1 MNFLLKPIAKLRLSW
16 GRTSI
21 QKQLVFIGLTFIAAI
36 VTFTAWIWVSRAQY
50 MINDSVK
57 QFGLALAHALARGG
71 AEALANSGNLDGL
84 KYYILAE
91 RGHTPAIAYVVF
103 CDKNGKVLLN
113 PNSEA
118 DLKNVYKKYELPVEK
133 LEVPS
138 VTASPPGYR
147 NITNIAVYMK
157 RNQEELGIC
166 WVGLEN
172 DSFTI
177 LGTTKETRFFL
188 ISIFGLVALFG
199 AVGVWA
205 NYAIIN
211 KPLKALSR
219 GASEI
224 AAGRFGFEIPSQRA
238 GNEID
243 ELVNAFN
250 YMSSRLKLYDKH
262 NVDNLMAER
271 NKFIS
276 ERNKL
281 ELVLMSIADGVV
293 VCNRENQVKI
303 VNRAATEL
311 FDKDAQDMLGKPLV
325 FCTEGPDAPMICQV
339 IQVFTDSLTPDR
351 VGPIVQQVSLGDK
364 VVRLH
369 SAPIMLN
376 KEFLGSVMIMHDV
389 TKQAE
394 LERMKNEF
402 IANVSHELR
411 TPITSIKSYVD
422 TLCNHGDKLEDD
434 IYKEFLQIIDNEA
447 DRLMYL
453 VNDVLQ
459 LAKLEESDR
468 ELEKEPLE
476 IYRACESAVRSVN
489 MMAKDRGIDI
499 VFEPG
504 ENIPL
509 ADINQESI
517 ERVIINLLTNAIKYT
532 PSGGT
537 IKVIIEHLVHPPE
550 KLDTQEG
557 HQDPIKNLEEIAI
570 HIKDT
575 GIGIPED
582 SLENVFD
589 RFFRVEKKV
598 HTIKGTGLGLTI
610 VKKIIEKHRG
620 RLGVVSALGEGS
632 TFSFYLPVLSFDGIE
647 DEIGELDP
655 ALIGADQYPAEEEDD
670 LLEGTISSDREM
682 KRNAFVVPEP
692 SMSDDDERNIPEVSS
707 SDNIAAVNFDAEE
720 DLIESDEEKKDLS
733 DDSKNDDQSNVSGS
747 ELAEGATAGE
757 SQ

>member
-1 MNFLLKPIAKLRLSW
+1 MNIFLKPIAKMRLSW

-21 QKQLVFIGLTFIAAI
+21 QKQLVLLGLTCIAAL
-36 VTFTAWIWVSRAQY
+36 VTFTAWIWVSRAQH

-84 KYYILAE
+84 RYYILAE

-103 CDKNGKVLLN
+103 CDKNGKVILD
-113 PNSEA
+113 PNSKA
-118 DLKNVYKKYELPVEK
+118 DLENVYKLYEKPVDQY
-133 LEVPS
+133 EVPS
-138 VTASPPGYR
+138 VTPSPAGYR

-157 RNQEELGIC
+157 RNQKELGIC

-177 LGTTKETRFFL
+177 LGTKKETRFFL
-188 ISIFGLVALFG
+188 FSIFGLVALLG
-199 AVGVWA
+199 TLGVWA
-205 NYAIIN
+205 NYAMIN
-211 KPLKALSR
+211 KPMKALSR

-224 AAGRFGFEIPSQRA
+224 AAGRFGFQIPSQRA
-238 GNEID
+238 GSEID

-293 VCNRENQVKI
+293 VCDRDNKVQI

-339 IQVFTDSLTPDR
+339 IQAFTDSVSPGTLD
-351 VGPIVQQVSLGDK
+351 PIVQQVNLGDK

-376 KEFLGSVMIMHDV
+376 KDFLGSVMIMHDV

-402 IANVSHELR
+402 ISNVSHELR

-434 IYKEFLQIIDNEA
+434 IYREFLQIIDNEA

-459 LAKLEESDR
+459 LSKLEEADR
-468 ELEKEPLE
+468 ELEKFPME
-476 IYRACESAVRSVN
+476 ISRACEAAIRSVN
-489 MMAKDRGIDI
+489 MMARDRGIDLF
-499 VFEPG
+499 FEEAG
-504 ENIPL
+504 EIPL
-509 ADINQESI
+509 VDLNQESI

-532 PSGGT
+532 PSGGKIT
-537 IKVIIEHLVHPPE
+537 VIVEHLKE
-550 KLDTQEG
+550 DEAKQ
-557 HQDPIKNLEEIAI
+557 EIAV

-582 SLENVFD
+582 ALENVFD

-610 VKKIIEKHRG
+610 VKKIVEKHEG
-620 RLGVVSALGEGS
+620 RLSVVSALGEGS
-632 TFSFYLPVLSFDGIE
+632 TFSFYLPLTNYDLIE
-647 DEIGELDP
+647 DEVGEL
-655 ALIGADQYPAEEEDD
+655 
-670 LLEGTISSDREM
+670 ISDIEARDREL
-682 KRNAFVVPEP
+682 NDLGISNSAISEA
-692 SMSDDDERNIPEVSS
+692 EV
-707 SDNIAAVNFDAEE
+707 
-720 DLIESDEEKKDLS
+720 
-733 DDSKNDDQSNVSGS
+733 
-747 ELAEGATAGE
+747 
-757 SQ
+757 

>member
-1 MNFLLKPIAKLRLSW
+1 
-16 GRTSI
+16 
-21 QKQLVFIGLTFIAAI
+21 
-36 VTFTAWIWVSRAQY
+36 
-50 MINDSVK
+50 MINDSVN

-84 KYYILAE
+84 RYYILAE
-91 RGHTPAIAYVVF
+91 KGHTPAIAYVVF
-103 CDKNGKVLLN
+103 CDKNGKIILN
-113 PNSEA
+113 PNDEES
-118 DLKNVYKKYELPVEK
+118 LKNVYKKYEQPIEK
-133 LEVPS
+133 YEVPS
-138 VTASPPGYR
+138 VTSSPEGYR

-157 RNQEELGIC
+157 RNQQVLGIC

-188 ISIFGLVALFG
+188 FSIFGLVAILG
-199 AVGVWA
+199 ILGVWG

-211 KPLKALSR
+211 KPMKALSR

-224 AAGRFGFEIPSQRA
+224 AAGRFGFQIPLQRA
-238 GNEID
+238 GSEID

-250 YMSSRLKLYDKH
+250 YMSNRLKLYDKH

-293 VCNRENQVKI
+293 VCDRDNQVKI
-303 VNRAATEL
+303 VNRAASEL

-339 IQVFTDSLTPDR
+339 IQVFTDSVSPGT
-351 VGPIVQQVSLGDK
+351 VGPVVQQVNLGER

-376 KEFLGSVMIMHDV
+376 KDFLGSVMIMHDV

-402 IANVSHELR
+402 ISNVSHELR

-459 LAKLEESDR
+459 LSKLEEADR
-468 ELEKEPLE
+468 ELETAPME
-476 IYRACESAVRSVN
+476 ISRACEAAIRSVN
-489 MMAKDRGIDI
+489 LMAKDRGIDL
-499 VFEPG
+499 VFEQG
-504 ENIPL
+504 EHVPL
-509 ADINQESI
+509 VEINQESI

-537 IKVIIEHLVHPPE
+537 ISVIVELIDNTQKDESKAESE
-550 KLDTQEG
+550 KDSDEDKEAPKLPDTE
-557 HQDPIKNLEEIAI
+557 LAV

-582 SLENVFD
+582 ALENVFD

-610 VKKIIEKHRG
+610 CKKIIEKHKG

-632 TFSFYLPVLSFDGIE
+632 TFSFYIPLFSFD
-647 DEIGELDP
+647 
-655 ALIGADQYPAEEEDD
+655 EEELLDTPDTID
-670 LLEGTISSDREM
+670 LDTNGSS
-682 KRNAFVVPEP
+682 PETNLQ
-692 SMSDDDERNIPEVSS
+692 EETTVGQVSEQ
-707 SDNIAAVNFDAEE
+707 NTNTQ
-720 DLIESDEEKKDLS
+720 ES
-733 DDSKNDDQSNVSGS
+733 
-747 ELAEGATAGE
+747 
-757 SQ
+757 

>member
-1 MNFLLKPIAKLRLSW
+1 MNIFLKPIAKLRLSW

-21 QKQLVFIGLTFIAAI
+21 QKQLVLLGLTCIAAL
-36 VTFTAWIWVSRAQY
+36 VTFTAWIWVSRAQH

-57 QFGLALAHALARGG
+57 QFGLAIAHALARGG

-84 KYYILAE
+84 RYYILAE

-103 CDKNGKVLLN
+103 CDKNGNLLLD
-113 PNSEA
+113 PNSKE
-118 DLKNVYKKYELPVEK
+118 DLKNVYKKYEQPIDQY
-133 LEVPS
+133 EVPS

-157 RNQEELGIC
+157 RNQKELGIC

-177 LGTTKETRFFL
+177 LGTKKETRFFL
-188 ISIFGLVALFG
+188 FSIFGLVALLG
-199 AVGVWA
+199 TLGVWA
-205 NYAIIN
+205 NYALLN
-211 KPLKALSR
+211 KPMKALAR

-224 AAGRFGFEIPSQRA
+224 AAGRFGFQIPSQRA
-238 GNEID
+238 GSEID

-293 VCNRENQVKI
+293 VCDRDNKVQI

-311 FDKDAQDMLGKPLV
+311 FDKEAQDMLGKPLV

-339 IQVFTDSLTPDR
+339 IQAFTDSLSPGTLD
-351 VGPIVQQVSLGDK
+351 PIVQQVNLGEK

-376 KEFLGSVMIMHDV
+376 KDFLGSVMIMHDV

-402 IANVSHELR
+402 ISNVSHELR

-434 IYKEFLQIIDNEA
+434 IYREFLQIIDNEA

-459 LAKLEESDR
+459 LSKLEEADR
-468 ELEKEPLE
+468 ELDKVPME
-476 IYRACESAVRSVN
+476 IRQACESAIRSVN
-489 MMAKDRGIDI
+489 LMARDRGIDL
-499 VFEPG
+499 VYEEEEEVPFVE
-504 ENIPL
+504 
-509 ADINQESI
+509 INQESI

-532 PSGGT
+532 PSGGKIT
-537 IKVIIEHLVHPPE
+537 VIVEHLKDEE
-550 KLDTQEG
+550 K
-557 HQDPIKNLEEIAI
+557 EEIAV

-582 SLENVFD
+582 SLANVFD

-610 VKKIIEKHRG
+610 VKKIIEKHDG

-632 TFSFYLPVLSFDGIE
+632 TFSFYLPLTNYDDIE
-647 DEIGELDP
+647 DEVGELLEP
-655 ALIGADQYPAEEEDD
+655 PHENQENLGLSGNAISEAE
-670 LLEGTISSDREM
+670 
-682 KRNAFVVPEP
+682 V
-692 SMSDDDERNIPEVSS
+692 
-707 SDNIAAVNFDAEE
+707 
-720 DLIESDEEKKDLS
+720 
-733 DDSKNDDQSNVSGS
+733 
-747 ELAEGATAGE
+747 
-757 SQ
+757 